1 MEAATETAAVATGTE
16 AMAVEAATETAAVA
30 TGTGYANADCASA
43 GCESAGCASALATEA
58 VLATVRPLRKHTS
71 CIDRSRC
78 PAWY

>member
-1 MEAATETAAVATGTE
+1 VAGGRGGMAEEAARE
-16 AMAVEAATETAAVA
+16 AGGGA
-30 TGTGYANADCASA
+30 GKTGYANADCASA